1 MTPVQRLTVKEA
13 ALAARRHPKTIQKAL
28 ESGELHGSQRAP
40 RHKWLIQTACLDAWI
55 EGALCEHMDNLIR
68 LSQRSA

>member
-40 RHKWLIQTACLDAWI
+40 RHKWLIQVACLDAWI
-55 EGALCEHMDNLIR
+55 EGTVCGHMDNLIKMGR
-68 LSQRSA
+68 RTA